1 MNPQSKKPNPQLIW
15 HPYTPAKD
23 ELISISK
30 GKGAY
35 LYSDD
40 GTRYID
46 AGSSWWTNIHGH
58 SHPYIAEKIFE
69 QAKKLEHVIFA
80 GFTHHPAEK
89 LAVKILA
96 KIPFHQKVFYSDNGS
111 TAVEVAVKMSLQYWW
126 NKGETRKKVIAFKDA
141 YHGDTFGAM
150 SVSARGVF
158 TEPYQHL
165 LFDVEFIDTPTPG
178 NEQKT
183 IGQLNSL
190 LKMHSAEI
198 AAFIFEP
205 LILGSA
211 GMLMYDEKT
220 LDELIS
226 ICKANNIITIADE
239 VMTGFGRTGKFLAVD
254 YCDNKPDII
263 CLSKG
268 ITGGFLPFAATTCTK
283 EIFDAFDSSDRA
295 KMLFHGHSYTAN
307 PIGCAAAIAS
317 FEVFETDNSLEKIAR
332 INARHLAFVE
342 KIKLHASIKDIR
354 CRGSVL
360 AIEIKT
366 SEQSGYLNKIRDVA
380 YQYFLHRKIIMRPL
394 GNVVYVLPPYCIS
407 AHDLEEIY
415 NAISG
420 LLDLVL
426 TIDNSVSS

>member
-1 MNPQSKKPNPQLIW
+1 MSTTSETRSEQLIW

-23 ELISISK
+23 VADAILIER
-30 GKGAY
+30 GEGAY
-35 LYSDD
+35 LYDKS

-69 QAKKLEHVIFA
+69 QSKKLEHVIFA
-80 GFTHHPAEK
+80 GFTHEPAEK
-89 LAVKILA
+89 LAEKLLA
-96 KIPFHQKVFYSDNGS
+96 KISFHSKIFYSDNGS
-111 TAVEVAVKMSLQYWW
+111 TAVEVALKMALQYWW
-126 NKGETRKKVIAFKDA
+126 NKGEDRKKIIAFRDA

-150 SVSARGVF
+150 SISARGVF
-158 TEPYQHL
+158 TEPYQKL

-183 IGQLNSL
+183 IEQLT
-190 LKMHSAEI
+190 LKVQQKDSQI

-205 LILGSA
+205 LVLGSA

-239 VMTGFGRTGKFLAVD
+239 VMTGFGRTGKFLATD
-254 YCDNKPDII
+254 HCNSKPDII

-268 ITGGFLPFAATTCTK
+268 ITGGFLPFAATTCTD
-283 EIFDAFDSSDRA
+283 EIFNPFDSSDRA

-307 PIGCAAAIAS
+307 PLGCAAAIAS
-317 FEVFETDNSLEKIAR
+317 LEVFETDSSLEKTAH
-332 INARHLAFVE
+332 INSQHVGFVE
-342 KIKLHASIKDIR
+342 KIKDHPKIKDIR
-354 CRGSVL
+354 SRGTIL

-366 SEQSGYLNKIRDVA
+366 EEQTGYLNTIRDKA
-380 YQYFLHRKIIMRPL
+380 YQYFLDRHIIMRPL
-394 GNVVYVLPPYCIS
+394 GNVIYVLPPYCIS
-407 AHDLEEIY
+407 TQDLDEIYQAVGEFLEEI
-415 NAISG
+415 
-420 LLDLVL
+420 
-426 TIDNSVSS
+426 